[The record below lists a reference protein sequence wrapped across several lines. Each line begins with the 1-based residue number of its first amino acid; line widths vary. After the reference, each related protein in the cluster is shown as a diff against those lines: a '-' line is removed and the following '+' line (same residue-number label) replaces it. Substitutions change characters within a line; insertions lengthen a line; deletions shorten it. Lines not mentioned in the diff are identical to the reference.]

1 MYLKFVCLRLFNFCK
16 KIYFVNFNQ
25 ISENGSNN
33 AQNTAPSITASQIL
47 MMFTYI
53 FQTESCTN
61 IVGVVRNV
69 GNSKLYT
76 SPLTLNP
83 TKLKIDLPRTMNQY
97 LELSSFNYLHCN
109 IFSGTHN
116 VKSIK
121 YNGLNLCMKHFID
134 FWCHLVILCTHYL
147 SGPISDIN

>member
-1 MYLKFVCLRLFNFCK
+1 MDHRTL
-16 KIYFVNFNQ
+16 
-25 ISENGSNN
+25 
-33 AQNTAPSITASQIL
+33 ITASQIL
-47 MMFTYI
+47 MRFTYI

-97 LELSSFNYLHCN
+97 LELSLFNYLHCN
-109 IFSGTHN
+109 IFSCTHN

-134 FWCHLVILCTHYL
+134 F
-147 SGPISDIN
+147 

>member
-1 MYLKFVCLRLFNFCK
+1 MLKLFCILNVCLRLLNFCK
-16 KIYFVNFNQ
+16 KYLFVNFNQ
-25 ISENGSNN
+25 ISVNGSNN
-33 AQNTAPSITASQIL
+33 AQITSPLITANQIL
-47 MMFTYI
+47 MRFTYI

-76 SPLTLNP
+76 SSLTLNP

-97 LELSSFNYLHCN
+97 LELASNNYLYCN

-116 VKSIK
+116 VKSI
-121 YNGLNLCMKHFID
+121 NIMN
-134 FWCHLVILCTHYL
+134 
-147 SGPISDIN
+147 

>member
-16 KIYFVNFNQ
+16 KKIYFVNFNQ
-25 ISENGSNN
+25 ISENRSNN
-33 AQNTAPSITASQIL
+33 AQITPPSITASQIL

-97 LELSSFNYLHCN
+97 LELS
-109 IFSGTHN
+109 
-116 VKSIK
+116 
-121 YNGLNLCMKHFID
+121 M
-134 FWCHLVILCTHYL
+134 
-147 SGPISDIN
+147 